1 MRRAVRGGPRTRSG
15 VSARAKRREPSLAAF
30 FASSRATRR
39 CVLRRASPERMQAAS
54 SCPSCVFRLTP
65 TSSSSCHTRSSLTSC
80 VAALV
85 ARFSRPPARHCYHR
99 QAPCPASFR
108 HRVRLPLSSYTLS
121 RANRAGS
128 KAPPPATSPE
138 TVRQRLQ
145 IGCADILPRRH
156 LLRSLQPSEWNLR

>member
-1 MRRAVRGGPRTRSG
+1 
-15 VSARAKRREPSLAAF
+15 
-30 FASSRATRR
+30 
-39 CVLRRASPERMQAAS
+39 MQAAS

-108 HRVRLPLSSYTLS
+108 RRVRLPLSSYTLS

-128 KAPPPATSPE
+128 KAPPPATSPK

-156 LLRSLQPSEWNLR
+156 LLRSPNPRNGTLGKPRPLLGPFPAKPGLSLTEFRRFPSLAAARDYIALIQFFSGFPV